1 MHSLQTVL
9 ISIIVFTFYLAF
21 LPESLC
27 CLLHCLKALSVS
39 SLGFCS
45 ACPSG
50 VPALG
55 CSSAA
60 AAITAGFAGMN
71 CFVFSMIKLHMM

>member
-27 CLLHCLKALSVS
+27 CLLHCLKALRVS
-39 SLGFCS
+39 LLW
-45 ACPSG
+45 
-50 VPALG
+50 V
-55 CSSAA
+55 SAA
-60 AAITAGFAGMN
+60 PAPVEFLLWDAA
-71 CFVFSMIKLHMM
+71 VLLLL